1 MLSEL
6 SWKKK
11 GAIRD
16 FAWIT
21 LFFYHTPLIQ
31 ALIPLLEVS
40 LEKLAFLFLCLS
52 VRKAHSIY
60 ILHSKYERKT
70 TYYHIFSSFLEKFCN
85 QGCNDM
91 SRYHRSQRII
101 VRIPRCHGYTRYSL
115 WWHSDCQNSQV
126 HHELGLGC
134 HSFYFWSCNHWN
146 IVPLP
151 SWLGSKG
158 PTDHVLVLK
167 YIEQNAITSLIINK
181 QLIVKFESELA
192 PKNPE

>member
-1 MLSEL
+1 MAG
-6 SWKKK
+6 SWPLTGVTGNSCKQFKLKDSRVILWSKHDLFFILISMRLYFVKPVGNVIKHMGHIVSFWETNERDHCEMSCLANYLEKK

-52 VRKAHSIY
+52 VRKAHSIF
-60 ILHSKYERKT
+60 ILHSNYERKT

-91 SRYHRSQRII
+91 SRYHRS
-101 VRIPRCHGYTRYSL
+101 
-115 WWHSDCQNSQV
+115 
-126 HHELGLGC
+126 
-134 HSFYFWSCNHWN
+134 
-146 IVPLP
+146 
-151 SWLGSKG
+151 
-158 PTDHVLVLK
+158 
-167 YIEQNAITSLIINK
+167 
-181 QLIVKFESELA
+181 
-192 PKNPE
+192 